1 MTPAERR
8 IAALEAGA
16 DRAERSAA
24 LTARIEADREA
35 RFEADAAA
43 AVEGL
48 TEKPSA
54 RPWRS
59 WCCRACR
66 CTLYAALIDA
76 PDPEATDCI
85 SVVLAM
91 AHHPPLLYGMT
102 LAAGFDTLADVGKL
116 LAAQVA
122 EYRSTAERAGVP
134 AEAMPALVAIAT
146 CDRVPLS
153 ELLEEASP
161 KDGQHE

>member
-48 TEKPSA
+48 TAAERSA
-54 RPWRS
+54 LAFVVLPRLPVH
-59 WCCRACR
+59 A
-66 CTLYAALIDA
+66 YAALIDA

-91 AHHPPLLYGMT
+91 AHHPPLL
-102 LAAGFDTLADVGKL
+102 
-116 LAAQVA
+116 
-122 EYRSTAERAGVP
+122 
-134 AEAMPALVAIAT
+134 
-146 CDRVPLS
+146 
-153 ELLEEASP
+153 
-161 KDGQHE
+161 

>member
-48 TEKPSA
+48 TEKEREVLAFVVLP
-54 RPWRS
+54 RLPVHV
-59 WCCRACR
+59 
-66 CTLYAALIDA
+66 YAALIDD

-85 SVVLAM
+85 SVALAM

-102 LAAGFDTLADVGKL
+102 RAAGFDTLADVGKL

-122 EYRSTAERAGVP
+122 EYRSTAERAGVS
-134 AEAMPALVAIAT
+134 AEAMPTLVAIAT